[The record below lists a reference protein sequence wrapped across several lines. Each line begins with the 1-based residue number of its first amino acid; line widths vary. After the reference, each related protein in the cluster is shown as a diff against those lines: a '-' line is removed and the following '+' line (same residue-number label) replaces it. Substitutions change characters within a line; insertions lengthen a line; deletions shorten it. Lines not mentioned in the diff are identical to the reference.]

1 MDGEMKKLVF
11 FLMICLPT
19 TSWSANLQ
27 YALDVRVNT
36 AEKKII
42 GTARLKARADI
53 KTDLAVRNL
62 KLLKLTGADIV
73 NSTGD
78 SLRLSMKKGSEIKIS
93 YEAVINENR
102 NNFIDKD
109 DVFLTSDWYPQPDV
123 LAEYAFTVT
132 LPENFTAVS
141 ESEFMGIQKHG
152 QSITI
157 AFEFSHPLDS
167 LHLAASS
174 RWVRKT
180 DRYKNIDIE
189 TYFFK
194 EDAHLSD
201 AYLAYTQKYLA
212 MYEKMLTPYP
222 YRRFA
227 VVENILPTGNSMPT
241 FTLLGS
247 QVVRL
252 PFIVE
257 TSLGHEIL
265 HQWFGNSVYIDF
277 ASGNWAEGLTTYL
290 SDCYYAELEGK
301 GSAYRKQI
309 LVNYNAYIHPDNAIP
324 LSDFQSRNNSGQS
337 AVGYGKAA
345 MLFHG
350 LRRLY
355 GNDIFY
361 SAIRDFILKNRF
373 RQASWLDIQHAFE
386 SATGN
391 KLYTYFG
398 DWLTR
403 KSIPR
408 LQVENTQLYVEQG
421 QLKLSFDLL
430 QPQDP
435 YPLHIPITRYMDKHK
450 ITQWVDVRN
459 SKEKISL
466 ALDEPPDKVVM
477 DENYDLMR
485 QLAPDETPPVL
496 AGIMGKEKLIVVI
509 SSSQRSTY
517 QPLIDAVGVKS
528 ITYVEPDKITFDQI
542 QKNSLL
548 IAGDDNPVADMML
561 GKLSGS
567 KDGVYLKVYKN
578 PYNESERVVWL
589 HAAGKK
595 EALAVQYKI
604 PHYGKYTE
612 LAFTNGRNTFKAI
625 AETENGIQVLSRPP
639 ARALNPNT
647 LPTLHDIIPRLS
659 SSRIVYVGEIHDQ
672 YAHHMNQLKVIKEI
686 HEAGY
691 QLAVGMEMFQ
701 RPFQPVVDD
710 YLAGRIDEYTFLK
723 KTEYFS
729 RWGYDYN
736 LYKPIVDYLKQQHI
750 PLIALN
756 IQGDITHKVAREGIY
771 ALSGAEK
778 KQLPSAMNFSDEP
791 YRKDLRQ
798 VFSVHNQ
805 QEDLRD
811 FNYFLQ
817 AQLLWDE
824 GMAETAYRFLTK
836 HPGFKM
842 VILAGNGHVRH
853 RYGIPDRL
861 YRREQDPFV
870 VVVQDEEIEEG
881 VGDYVLLTTKLD
893 GEASPKLGV
902 TVEEKDRHLV
912 ITGVGQNTP
921 AQKAGLKTGDVI
933 QKFED
938 RPIQSLADLKLNLF
952 FSKSGETVKIQI
964 KRADKMID
972 KKIELFHFNRFLH
985 KM

>member
-1 MDGEMKKLVF
+1 MKKLVF
-11 FLMICLPT
+11 FLMMCLPA
-19 TSWSANLQ
+19 TSWSANVQ
-27 YALDVRVNT
+27 YALDVKVNT

-42 GTARLKARADI
+42 GIARLKANAEI
-53 KTDLAVRNL
+53 KLDLSIQNL
-62 KLLKLTGADIV
+62 KILSTAGGDIV
-73 NSTGD
+73 NSAD
-78 SLRLSMKKGSEIKIS
+78 DILHLSMQKGAEIKIS
-93 YEAVINENR
+93 YEALPNKNP

-132 LPENFTAVS
+132 LPENFMAVS
-141 ESEFMGIQKHG
+141 ESEFMGIQKHD
-152 QSITI
+152 QSTTI
-157 AFEFSHPLDS
+157 AFDFNHPLDS

-174 RWVRKT
+174 RYVLKK

-189 TYFFK
+189 AYFFK

-201 AYLAYTQKYLA
+201 TYLAYTKKYLA

-241 FTLLGS
+241 FTLLGN

-252 PFIVE
+252 PFIVK

-290 SDCYYAELEGK
+290 SDHYYAELEGK

-309 LVNYNAYIHPDNAIP
+309 LEDYNAYVRADNAMP
-324 LSDFQSRNNSGQS
+324 LGDFQSRSNKVQS
-337 AVGYGKAA
+337 VVGYGKAA

-355 GNDIFY
+355 GNEIFFA
-361 SAIRDFILKNRF
+361 AIKDFIRNNRF

-386 SATGN
+386 SATGK

-403 KSIPR
+403 KSIPN

-430 QPQDP
+430 QPKDP
-435 YPLHIPITRYMDKHK
+435 YPLHIPITLYTGKRKVA
-450 ITQWVDVRN
+450 QWFDVRN
-459 SKEKISL
+459 AKEKISL
-466 ALDEPPDKVVM
+466 VLDEPPNKVVM

-485 QLAPDETPPVL
+485 QLIPEETPPIL
-496 AGIMGKEKLIVVI
+496 AAIMGKEKLIAVI
-509 SSSQRSTY
+509 SSMRRSTY
-517 QPLIDAVGVKS
+517 QPLVDALGVKTM
-528 ITYVEPDKITFDQI
+528 IYVTPDKINFDQI
-542 QKNSLL
+542 QNNSLL
-548 IAGDDNPVADMML
+548 VAGNDNPVADMLL
-561 GKLSGS
+561 GKQTDS
-567 KDGVYLKVYKN
+567 KNGVYLKVYKN
-578 PYNESERVVWL
+578 PYNELERVIWL
-589 HAAGKK
+589 HTADKN
-595 EALAVQYKI
+595 EAQAVQYKI
-604 PHYGKYTE
+604 PHYGNYTE
-612 LAFTNGRNTFKAI
+612 LAFTNGQNTFKAI
-625 AETENGIQVLSRPP
+625 AETENGIEILSRPVV
-639 ARALNPNT
+639 RALNPDT
-647 LPTLHDIIPRLS
+647 LPTMDEIIPRLAA
-659 SSRIVYVGEIHDQ
+659 SRIVYVGEIHNQ
-672 YAHHMNQLKVIKEI
+672 YAHHMNQLKVIKKI

-701 RPFQPVVDD
+701 QPFQPVVDD
-710 YLAGRIDEYTFLK
+710 YLAGRIDEYAFLK

-736 LYKPIVDYLKQQHI
+736 LYKPIIDYLKQQRI
-750 PLIALN
+750 PLVALN
-756 IQGDITHKVAREGIY
+756 IQGDITREVAREGIY
-771 ALSGAEK
+771 ALSDTQK
-778 KQLPSAMNFSDEP
+778 KQLPSAMNFLNEA
-791 YRKDLRQ
+791 YQKDLRK
-798 VFSVHNQ
+798 VFAVHNK
-805 QEDLRD
+805 QEDLQD

-824 GMAETAYRFLTK
+824 GMAESAHRFLTN

-853 RYGIPDRL
+853 GYGIPERL
-861 YRREQDPFV
+861 YRRNHESFV

-881 VGDYVLLTTKLD
+881 IGNYVLLTTKLD
-893 GEASPKLGV
+893 GKESPQLGV
-902 TVEEKDRHLV
+902 MVEEKDGHVV
-912 ITGVGQNTP
+912 IIGVNQNSP
-921 AQKAGLKTGDVI
+921 AQKAGLKKGDVI
-933 QKFED
+933 YRFSE

-952 FSKSGETVKIQI
+952 FCKSESTVKIQV

-972 KKIELFHFNRFLH
+972 KKIALFHFERFSH
-985 KM
+985 